1 MPPQEVPLGN
11 PTRKCMH
18 AAEPPTAQRALPV
31 FRPPRS
37 CVVCRHHPQRRSRR
51 AQDVMFARSGD
62 RLFDRHGDCLDVDA
76 SVDMSPF
83 DRAVI

>member
-37 CVVCRHHPQRRSRR
+37 CVVRRHHPQRRSRR
-51 AQDVMFARSGD
+51 ARDVMFATA
-62 RLFDRHGDCLDVDA
+62 LFDRHGESGRVDA

-83 DRAVI
+83 DHAVI

>member
-51 AQDVMFARSGD
+51 ARDVMFATGYSTDMASLG
-62 RLFDRHGDCLDVDA
+62 VDA
-76 SVDMSPF
+76 FVDMSPF